1 MRGITF
7 FLFVFISLRKK
18 VYEEPSGHQ
27 LNRAKTS
34 LFFSDNTERVVKEEI
49 KTRFGA

>member
-1 MRGITF
+1 MRKI
-7 FLFVFISLRKK
+7 
-18 VYEEPSGHQ
+18 YEEASGHQ

-34 LFFSDNTERVVKEEI
+34 LFFSDNTERVVEEEI